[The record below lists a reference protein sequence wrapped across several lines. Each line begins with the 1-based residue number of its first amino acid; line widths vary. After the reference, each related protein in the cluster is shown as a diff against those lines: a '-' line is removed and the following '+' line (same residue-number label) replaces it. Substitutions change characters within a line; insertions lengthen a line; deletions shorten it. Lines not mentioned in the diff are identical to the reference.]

1 MHIAVCMKQVVDLE
15 HIRIRPD
22 TREPVLDGLPV
33 KFGDF
38 DKNAL
43 EAAVR
48 IKEADQASKVTV
60 VAGGSAKLRDTV
72 KEALAMGADEAV
84 LLIDPAFDGADAGGS
99 ARLLATAIE
108 KLGDVDLVL
117 LGEGSADEYSGE
129 VPARLAELL
138 GLPQVTYVRELEIL
152 EGGRLRATQDFEDE
166 LEVIEVGLPA
176 VVGVTSELNEP
187 RLPPLTAILRA
198 AKKPVQHWTAQ
209 DLGVTADVVGAGAA
223 KVATLSNRAPEQ
235 ARKGLVYED
244 PEEGVIEVVKALH
257 REGVLET

>member
-48 IKEADQASKVTV
+48 IKEADQTSKVTV
-60 VAGGSAKLRDTV
+60 IAGGSSKLKDTI

-84 LLIDPAFDGADAGGS
+84 LLIDPLFEGADGSGS
-99 ARLLATAIE
+99 ARLLATAIQ

-138 GLPQVTYVRELEIL
+138 GQPLVTYVRELEIL
-152 EGGRLRATQDFEDE
+152 QGGGVRLTQDLEDE
-166 LEVIEVGLPA
+166 LEVVEAELPA

-187 RLPPLTAILRA
+187 RLPSLGAILKA
-198 AKKPVQHWTAQ
+198 ARKPLQQWTAG
-209 DLGVTADVVGAGAA
+209 DLGVAADAVGVGSA
-223 KVATLSNRAPEQ
+223 KVETLSNRAPEQ
-235 ARKGLVYED
+235 VRKGLVYED
-244 PEEGVIEVVKALH
+244 PDEGIVEVVKALR
-257 REGVLET
+257 REGVMER

>member
-1 MHIAVCMKQVVDLE
+1 MKQVVDLE
-15 HIRIRPD
+15 QIRIRSD
-22 TREPVLDGLPV
+22 TREPVLEGLPL

-48 IKEADQASKVTV
+48 IKEADPAVKVTV

-84 LLIDPAFDGADAGGS
+84 LLIDPAFDGADSGGS
-99 ARLLATAIE
+99 ARLLATAIK

-129 VPARLAELL
+129 IPARLAELL
-138 GLPQVTYVRELEIL
+138 GLPQVTYVRELEVL
-152 EGGRLRATQDFEDE
+152 EGGRLRATQDLEDE
-166 LEVIEVGLPA
+166 LEVIEADLPA
-176 VVGVTSELNEP
+176 IVGVTSELNEP
-187 RLPPLTAILRA
+187 RLPPLTAILKA
-198 AKKPVQHWTAQ
+198 ARKPVQQWTAG
-209 DLGVTADVVGAGAA
+209 DLGVTADMVGAGAA
-223 KVATLSNRAPEQ
+223 KVETLSNRAPEQ

-244 PEEGVIEVVKALH
+244 PDEGITEVIKALR
-257 REGVLET
+257 REGVLEK

>member
-15 HIRIRPD
+15 QIRIRPD
-22 TREPVLDGLPV
+22 TREPVLEGLPV

-48 IKEADQASKVTV
+48 MKEADQTAKVTV
-60 VAGGSAKLRDTV
+60 VAGGSAKLKDTV

-84 LLIDPAFDGADAGGS
+84 LLIDPVFRGADCGGS
-99 ARLLATAIE
+99 ARLLATAIQ

-152 EGGRLRATQDFEDE
+152 GGGGVRAIQDLEDE
-166 LEVIEVGLPA
+166 LEVIEVDLPA

-187 RLPPLTAILRA
+187 RLPPLTAILKA
-198 AKKPVQHWTAQ
+198 AKKPVHEWSAI
-209 DLGVTADVVGAGAA
+209 DLGVTVDTVGAGAV
-223 KVATLSNRAPEQ
+223 KVETLSNLAPKQ
-235 ARKGLVYED
+235 VRKGLVYED
-244 PEEGVIEVVKALH
+244 PDEGIAEVVKALR
-257 REGVLET
+257 REGVLQK

>member
-15 HIRIRPD
+15 QIRIRSD
-22 TREPVLDGLPV
+22 TREPVLEGLPV

-48 IKEADQASKVTV
+48 IKEADQTSKVTV

-84 LLIDPAFDGADAGGS
+84 LLIDPAFEGADSGGS
-99 ARLLATAIE
+99 ARLLATAIQ

-138 GLPQVTYVRELEIL
+138 GLPQVTYARELEIL
-152 EGGRLRATQDFEDE
+152 GGGCLRVTQDLEEE
-166 LEVIEVGLPA
+166 LEVIEVELPA

-187 RLPPLTAILRA
+187 RLPSLTAILRA
-198 AKKPVQHWTAQ
+198 AKKPVQQWTAG
-209 DLGVTADVVGAGAA
+209 DLVVTADVVGAGAA
-223 KVATLSNRAPEQ
+223 KVITLSNRAPEQ

-244 PEEGVIEVVKALH
+244 PAEGIVEVVKALR
-257 REGVLET
+257 REGVLEK

>member
-15 HIRIRPD
+15 HIRIRPE

-48 IKEADQASKVTV
+48 IKEADQTSTVTV
-60 VAGGSAKLRDTV
+60 VAGGGAKLKDTI

-84 LLIDPAFDGADAGGS
+84 LLIDPAFEGADCAGS

-108 KLGDVDLVL
+108 KLGAVQLVF

-129 VPARLAELL
+129 IPARLAELL
-138 GLPQVTYVRELEIL
+138 GLPLVTYVRELEIL
-152 EGGRLRATQDFEDE
+152 QGGAVRLTQDLEDE
-166 LEVIEVGLPA
+166 LEVVEADLPV

-187 RLPPLTAILRA
+187 RLPSLTAILKA
-198 AKKPVQHWTAQ
+198 ARKPVQQWTAG
-209 DLGVTADVVGAGAA
+209 DLGVTADTVGVGAA
-223 KVATLSNRAPEQ
+223 KATTLSNRAPEQ
-235 ARKGLVYED
+235 IRKGLVFED
-244 PEEGVIEVVKALH
+244 PEEGIVEVVKALR

>member
-48 IKEADQASKVTV
+48 IKESIQSGKVTV

-152 EGGRLRATQDFEDE
+152 EGGRLRATQDLEDE
-166 LEVIEVGLPA
+166 LEVIEADLPA

-198 AKKPVQHWTAQ
+198 AKKPVQQWTAR